1 MRLRVDSSFLGDVSL
16 HDLPVAVQVRTNKGE
31 EFSAV
36 CTVGSYTIATMNLRD
51 CQERHSDDDS
61 QTAVATSHTP
71 ISDKVTTATRTLA
84 TAKPPSTESRIPAA
98 KDAEPANKPR
108 PAPEPEPTQTQS
120 PVEPTAT
127 TAPTPVEVPDP
138 ELVELPSFGQ
148 GTHLV
153 GEDIQPGLYRAEVAS
168 SFFPLC
174 TWSRSSGLDGSLGS
188 TIATKIINEGFTYVR
203 IKETD
208 LAFESSGCTDF
219 TLDQPGKSPAGQF
232 GPGTYLVGSD
242 IHPGLYKSE
251 AGGGLLPFCSWSRL
265 SDVDGSLGS
274 LIATDIVVGG
284 QVLVEITAT
293 DFAFESTGCETWEL
307 QGEPATA
314 PSRPLTSLAATQSP
328 TVASSVYERTDGDS
342 RTNCNPAPNEIA
354 ATPSPTPSA
363 APTPVATTTPSIGKT
378 SFGPGTYLVG
388 IDIQPGLYRSSPA
401 VAGRSCYWERLS
413 DTDGSSGSR
422 IANELIDQGQTY
434 VTIEAT
440 DFAFKSERCNE
451 WELLA
456 VPSPTPEPTAF
467 RTPTETPSHTPTST
481 ASTSPSPEPTP
492 TPAPTATLSPTPAP
506 PSTPAELVEQVR
518 NGVVRVKARSGGI
531 LFGSTKSGSGFIFAV
546 DGTTAFV
553 ATNHHVV
560 EGGNSVEVQV
570 GDSGDFEALVL
581 GWDANKGCGGVV
593 DLLLLGSRS
602 ATVAWIVSA

>member
-1 MRLRVDSSFLGDVSL
+1 MRNLG
-16 HDLPVAVQVRTNKGE
+16 VARRT
-31 EFSAV
+31 
-36 CTVGSYTIATMNLRD
+36 RD
-51 CQERHSDDDS
+51 R
-61 QTAVATSHTP
+61 A
-71 ISDKVTTATRTLA
+71 VTTSNLA
-84 TAKPPSTESRIPAA
+84 RG
-98 KDAEPANKPR
+98 DAE
-108 PAPEPEPTQTQS
+108 S
-120 PVEPTAT
+120 
-127 TAPTPVEVPDP
+127 
-138 ELVELPSFGQ
+138 
-148 GTHLV
+148 
-153 GEDIQPGLYRAEVAS
+153 Y
-168 SFFPLC
+168 
-174 TWSRSSGLDGSLGS
+174 
-188 TIATKIINEGFTYVR
+188 
-203 IKETD
+203 
-208 LAFESSGCTDF
+208 GC
-219 TLDQPGKSPAGQF
+219 
-232 GPGTYLVGSD
+232 
-242 IHPGLYKSE
+242 
-251 AGGGLLPFCSWSRL
+251 LL
-265 SDVDGSLGS
+265 
-274 LIATDIVVGG
+274 
-284 QVLVEITAT
+284 
-293 DFAFESTGCETWEL
+293 
-307 QGEPATA
+307 
-314 PSRPLTSLAATQSP
+314 
-328 TVASSVYERTDGDS
+328 VYERTDGDS

-506 PSTPAELVEQVR
+506 PLTPAELVEQVR

-581 GWDANKGCGGVV
+581 GWDANKDVAVLSICCSSDLVALPWHGSSPLEGDAVV
-593 DLLLLGSRS
+593 AIGYPISDSSNLIVTVGEVLGSDSVAEEHGFIAHS
-602 ATVAWIVSA
+602 APLNPGNSGGPLFSMPGGELVGMNTARGTQSLSFYAVPYQSIEAQVEAWRAQLFIAPTATPTPTATTKQTASEPFDSVETGGAIYTVHSITEPTTRPGNLPDGKRTLAIDVSVVAVADGIIYDFGQFSIQDSNGHIVEPERYNRGMEPRLLVGNLSTGQRVQGWINFELEKQTIVSAIHVQTGHIWASTSPRVEIARLADD